1 MSEPRVT
8 TLANGLR
15 IVSEDSAQLETSSVG
30 IWVDTGARNEAS
42 AINGISHVLE
52 HMAFKGTTSR
62 SARRIA
68 EEIESVG
75 GHLNAYTSREQ
86 TAYYAR
92 ILKDDVP
99 LAVDLLADILQRSVF
114 EPTELSREQQVIIQE
129 IGQTNDTPDDLIFD
143 HFQETAFPGQAVG
156 RSILG
161 TPDRVSSFT
170 REDLNTYLR
179 RQYQAP
185 HMVLAAPGRVDHDRL
200 VELAER
206 AFSALPGG
214 DIATPEGARYHGGE
228 RRENRDLEQVHLVI
242 GFNGIAYQHP
252 DYYVAQ
258 VFSTVLGGG
267 MSSRL
272 FQEVRENRGLCY
284 AIYSFAASFVDG
296 GVFGIYAGTGDDRL
310 GELIPAVAGE
320 LAALTEP
327 PPAAEVERAKAQ
339 LKAGL
344 LMALESPSARS
355 EQFAR
360 QTLIFGRV
368 LPNAEIVAQID
379 AVDAAA
385 LARFGGRLLREGRPT
400 LAALGP
406 VAQLEGYDAFAARF
420 GG

>member
-1 MSEPRVT
+1 
-8 TLANGLR
+8 
-15 IVSEDSAQLETSSVG
+15 
-30 IWVDTGARNEAS
+30 
-42 AINGISHVLE
+42 
-52 HMAFKGTTSR
+52 
-62 SARRIA
+62 
-68 EEIESVG
+68 
-75 GHLNAYTSREQ
+75 
-86 TAYYAR
+86 
-92 ILKDDVP
+92 
-99 LAVDLLADILQRSVF
+99 
-114 EPTELSREQQVIIQE
+114 
-129 IGQTNDTPDDLIFD
+129 
-143 HFQETAFPGQAVG
+143 
-156 RSILG
+156 
-161 TPDRVSSFT
+161 
-170 REDLNTYLR
+170 
-179 RQYQAP
+179 
-185 HMVLAAPGRVDHDRL
+185 MVLAAAGRVDHDRL